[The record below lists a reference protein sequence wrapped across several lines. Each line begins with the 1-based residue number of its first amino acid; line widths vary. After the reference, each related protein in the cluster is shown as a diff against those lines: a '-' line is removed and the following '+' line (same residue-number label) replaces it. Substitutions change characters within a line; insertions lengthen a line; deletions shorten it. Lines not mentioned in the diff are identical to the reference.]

1 MSVAPPPESGF
12 SLRFDT
18 VVVGGGA
25 GGMVAAL
32 TSAEQG
38 QSCLILE
45 RDAVQAGSTALS
57 AGLIPAAGTR
67 MQAEA
72 GIKDSPSAFAVDIQ
86 TKARG
91 EADGA
96 VVKRLCEQSGPT
108 IEWLS
113 ETHDM
118 PFSVVADFDYPGHS
132 TRRMHGLPSRA
143 GKELVDRLREACS
156 AVPAIETLTEA
167 RVTTLYAEADGR
179 IAGVGYARPDG
190 GQDRVGCDRLI
201 LACNGFGGN
210 PQMVARQAPEIRD
223 ALYFGHDGNQG
234 DALVWGAALGAATR
248 HLDAYQGHGNVAH
261 PHGILVTWAVMAE
274 GGIQV
279 NREGKR
285 FWNESLGYSEAAR
298 EVLRQPGG
306 EAYAIFDSRIASIAR
321 QFEDFRTA
329 ETAGAIVTADT
340 PEALA
345 ARLGLPG
352 PALVQTILRLESLKA
367 CSFGRVFDPTK
378 RLRPPYH
385 GVRVTGALFH
395 TQGGLDI
402 TPEGRVKRA
411 AGGVLPNLYAVG
423 GAACGVSGSG
433 DAGYLSG
440 NGLLSAVVLG
450 RLAGAA

>member
-1 MSVAPPPESGF
+1 MSVMAPPEDGF
-12 SLRFDT
+12 PLQFDT
-18 VVVGGGA
+18 VIVGGGA

-32 TSAEQG
+32 TSAEKG
-38 QSCLILE
+38 RSCLILE

-57 AGLIPAAGTR
+57 AGLIPAAGTS
-67 MQAEA
+67 MQAAA
-72 GIKDSPSAFAVDIQ
+72 GIRDSPSAFATDIQ

-96 VVKRLCEQSGPT
+96 VVQQLCVQSGPT
-108 IEWLS
+108 IEWLT
-113 ETHDM
+113 ETHGM
-118 PFSVVADFDYPGHS
+118 PFSVVTDFDYPGHS
-132 TRRMHGLPSRA
+132 ARRMHGLPSRA
-143 GKELVDRLREACS
+143 GQELVDRLREACA
-156 AVPAIETLTEA
+156 AVPEIETLTGA
-167 RVTTLYAEADGR
+167 QVTTLFAETGGR
-179 IAGVGYARPDG
+179 VTGVAYRRPDG
-190 GQDRVGCDRLI
+190 SSDRVGCDRLI

-210 PQMVARQAPEIRD
+210 PEMVAAQTPEIRE

-234 DALVWGAALGAATR
+234 DALVWGAGLGAATR
-248 HLDAYQGHGNVAH
+248 HLDAFQGHGNVAH

-285 FWNESLGYSEAAR
+285 FWNESQGYSEAAR

-321 QFEDFRTA
+321 QFEDFRAA

-352 PALVQTILRLESLKA
+352 PALVETMLRLESMKA
-367 CSFGRVFDPTK
+367 CSFGRIFDPTK

-402 TPEGRVKRA
+402 TPDGQVKRA